1 MKFSDFPQAVVN
13 ENVDWAV
20 REITN
25 VIKRYGPRESGNE
38 NCLAAQKHIKKE
50 MDTFCDETGFET
62 YKMNPKAFLHFTKTV
77 SVLTF
82 LAIVVTMLLTFL
94 DIFDNIGN
102 SAFFLPQ
109 IIVGAV
115 VICSLFVAGLQL
127 TLYKPFCDIFYK
139 KKDANNFY
147 AKRAPRGEVKK
158 RIVICGHID
167 AAYEWRH
174 TRYSTK
180 KVHLMLPLMALTIC
194 SMILSAIIALISI
207 IANFVDMGAFGEF
220 MTSYGFLFH
229 SITAIAMVT
238 LFFFVDFKTVSPGAN
253 DNLTGTYAAVCA
265 LRMLDMAGVELENT
279 EVVALITDG
288 EEAGLKG
295 TKAWAA
301 AHKEEYLNSDIE
313 TAVLCVDTLADDGFL
328 NVYSKD
334 MNSLVKNDKEFS
346 DLVLEAGNEAGV
358 EGIKKAGVFMGASDA
373 AAFSQAGIKA
383 TTLAAMDPAPA
394 YYYHNSRDN
403 YDILN
408 PEVIKAGFNTIISA
422 ILKFDE

>member
-408 PEVIKAGFNTIISA
+408 PEVIKAGFNTVISA